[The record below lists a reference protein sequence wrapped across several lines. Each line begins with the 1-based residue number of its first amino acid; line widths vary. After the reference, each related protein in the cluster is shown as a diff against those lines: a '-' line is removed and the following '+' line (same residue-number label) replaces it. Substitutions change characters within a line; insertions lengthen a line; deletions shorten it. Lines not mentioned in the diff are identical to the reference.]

1 MLHRACLATSRHV
14 ADLSLSLLA
23 QPCAAALRADPYRG
37 SRVSWS
43 VQSPVPYLGQLS
55 SPPRSKRSRTV
66 IALWYIRASLLP
78 STTYQD
84 LGCSSA
90 CRQSPPPPR
99 TDGNC
104 CSCSSNCFQTC
115 SVCRGRPMAKA
126 GGSAAQIRNKKPPL
140 GPSFSRFSPWPSR
153 CSTRRRNRQTSK
165 AVAALFDSLWS
176 SCLVMVCRGE
186 PWVAF
191 AGTMLPTEPS
201 MDPLS
206 GH

>member
-1 MLHRACLATSRHV
+1 MARVSLGVSNHQFPIWASCHHLRARRQS
-14 ADLSLSLLA
+14 SLSGTSVRVSCRA
-23 QPCAAALRADPYRG
+23 PHTKIWTAAARAG
-37 SRVSWS
+37 SR
-43 VQSPVPYLGQLS
+43 
-55 SPPRSKRSRTV
+55 
-66 IALWYIRASLLP
+66 P
-78 STTYQD
+78 S
-84 LGCSSA
+84 
-90 CRQSPPPPR
+90 PPR

-104 CSCSSNCFQTC
+104 CSCSSNCFQTG

-165 AVAALFDSLWS
+165 AVAAVFDSLWS
-176 SCLVMVCRGE
+176 SCLVMVCRGG